1 MNFFKDLDSFIITTH
16 GMGSHDL
23 LFLYD
28 GDERGRGETPLRGR
42 ELELHTGKYLEAQLQ
57 NY

>member
-1 MNFFKDLDSFIITTH
+1 MVA
-16 GMGSHDL
+16 HDL
-23 LFLYD
+23 FFLYD
-28 GDERGRGETPLRGR
+28 GDEGEGGGEIHMWGW